1 MIVPPFSESFDH
13 HKSVIKEEPE
23 LKKPKLENL
32 VKKEEPPSD
41 DEDSEEDDDW
51 KPEVS
56 SQTNSFPVQKKSR
69 KDKSSA
75 QSKKVRIVR
84 VTEGGGLLPGLHQ
97 PRNNYEQVFGVLSV
111 GFSSQKIF

>member
-75 QSKKVRIVR
+75 QSKKVSPYCQGD
-84 VTEGGGLLPGLHQ
+84 GGVAFFPVCINLETITNKYLA
-97 PRNNYEQVFGVLSV
+97 F
-111 GFSSQKIF
+111 